1 MSERW
6 EQQSGLLVDSHE
18 RVLAEVTEEY
28 EGKLGE
34 ERLAAEKLAAERD
47 AAAKEYEETK
57 RQMEEDAD
65 REIEVLKER

>member
-1 MSERW
+1 MNERW
-6 EQQSGLLVDSHE
+6 EQQNGLLADSHE
-18 RVLAEVTEEY
+18 RVIAEVTEEY
-28 EGKLGE
+28 EAKLGE
-34 ERLAAEKLAAERD
+34 ERLQAEKLAAERD